1 LEWYYEVVGNSRCP
15 IVDTYW
21 QTETGGHMIS
31 PIPSATPIKPAC
43 ATLPLPGISA
53 EVIEKDG
60 TPTPVGEKGF
70 LSITKPW
77 PSMIRTIWN
86 DPERFVKSYFGDCK
100 KDGEPV
106 YFTGDGAVV
115 DELGYITITGRT
127 DDVIN
132 VSGHRLGTAEIES
145 AIKKHPNVASVA
157 VVGKPHEIKGEGIF
171 SFIVLKSDISD
182 EVETIKEINSIIKE
196 EIGAI
201 ALCDDILFV
210 PDLPKTRS
218 GKIMR
223 RILRSIAKGEPITQD
238 ISTLEDPTI
247 VSKIKEIVK
256 R

>member
-1 LEWYYEVVGNSRCP
+1 
-15 IVDTYW
+15 
-21 QTETGGHMIS
+21 
-31 PIPSATPIKPAC
+31 
-43 ATLPLPGISA
+43 
-53 EVIEKDG
+53 
-60 TPTPVGEKGF
+60 VGEKAF

-100 KDGEPV
+100 KDGKPV

-171 SFIVLKSDISD
+171 SFIVLKSDSGLGD
-182 EVETIKEINSIIKE
+182 EVETIKEINSM
-196 EIGAI
+196 
-201 ALCDDILFV
+201 
-210 PDLPKTRS
+210 
-218 GKIMR
+218 GKR
-223 RILRSIAKGEPITQD
+223 GDWSNCSL
-238 ISTLEDPTI
+238 
-247 VSKIKEIVK
+247 
-256 R
+256 